1 MAKSAHERYAQIMKD
16 VEDLLEDHIAH
27 QRSGHENRSKLK
39 LLVPSIGTFFT
50 PLPLQDAFDWQDKK
64 RFISSRRFVAPSFN
78 DIRLVLNTAQAMSL
92 MRSSKLELV
101 TFDGDVTLYDDGHNL
116 SPDNPVIER
125 ILALMRNGT
134 RIGIVTAAGYTEA
147 EKYYQRLFG
156 LLDAVAAQTRDLDL
170 NNRLVVMGGEANFL
184 FRFDANATHKLVPVS
199 DDEWRLPEMRNW
211 TEENIAGLL
220 DVAEAALKDCVQA
233 MHMPVQVLRKER
245 AVGIY
250 PPKVRLAP
258 PLSLPAAWAHMQ
270 AIMLPCSF
278 PCH

>member
-1 MAKSAHERYAQIMKD
+1 
-16 VEDLLEDHIAH
+16 
-27 QRSGHENRSKLK
+27 
-39 LLVPSIGTFFT
+39 
-50 PLPLQDAFDWQDKK
+50 
-64 RFISSRRFVAPSFN
+64 
-78 DIRLVLNTAQAMSL
+78 MSL
-92 MRSSKLELV
+92 MRSGKLELV

-116 SPDNPVIER
+116 SPENPVIER

-156 LLDAVAAQTRDLDL
+156 LLDAVAAESHNLDL

-184 FRFDANATHKLVPVS
+184 FRFDTSAPHKLQPIS
-199 DDEWRLPEMRNW
+199 YDEWRLPEMKNW
-211 TEENIAGLL
+211 TEENIADLL

-250 PPKVRLAP
+250 PPKVTLISIFTVSLCRP
-258 PLSLPAAWAHMQ
+258 FDMIPLSLPEPTDNVPTGE
-270 AIMLPCSF
+270 AIPGTT
-278 PCH
+278 

>member
-1 MAKSAHERYAQIMKD
+1 MED
-16 VEDLLEDHIAH
+16 VEHLLQDHIAH
-27 QRSGHENRSKLK
+27 QRSGHEHRSKLK

-50 PLPLQDAFDWQDKK
+50 PLPLQDAFDWQDQK

-156 LLDAVAAQTRDLDL
+156 LLDAVAAETQHLDL

-184 FRFDANATHKLVPVS
+184 FRFDANAPHKLQPVL

-211 TEENIAGLL
+211 TENNIADLL

-250 PPKVRLAP
+250 PPKVRLCFTT
-258 PLSLPAAWAHMQ
+258 S
-270 AIMLPCSF
+270 ICSF
-278 PCH
+278 ELRCCRSLNL